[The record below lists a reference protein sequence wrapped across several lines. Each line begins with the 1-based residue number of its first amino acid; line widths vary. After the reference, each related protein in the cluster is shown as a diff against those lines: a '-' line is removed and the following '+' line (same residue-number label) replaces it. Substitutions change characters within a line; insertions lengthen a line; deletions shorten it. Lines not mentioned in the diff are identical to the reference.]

1 MRGVNI
7 NIYIRKQKQG
17 NFSLIFA
24 PKNVRLE
31 TGGIGMER
39 EPEWIFLPGRVFS
52 IQTLY
57 EFSVRLFVFLFI
69 LQVYPER
76 FLLPQTRSY
85 NFNSCLQCFL
95 FLHNNDDFDN

>member
-7 NIYIRKQKQG
+7 NIYIKKQKQG

-39 EPEWIFLPGRVFS
+39 EPERIFLPGRVFS
-52 IQTLY
+52 IQTPIGVCSKAFCL
-57 EFSVRLFVFLFI
+57 L
-69 LQVYPER
+69 VY
-76 FLLPQTRSY
+76 S
-85 NFNSCLQCFL
+85 SCIS
-95 FLHNNDDFDN
+95 